1 MHQLAQPA
9 SAPNALAGAGDLW
22 RSAQKDHMDRH
33 SIVLRAANPTLDE
46 GLAFARYVDEAAEG
60 FFRFMLGRR
69 AAYIIATAFAQPD
82 HDLSYQ
88 YVTFAERDNVVV
100 GMFAGYTAEQHRR
113 SSRQPLKQAAGRSN
127 IRMRIVMI
135 LFAPL
140 MRITDSI
147 ADGDFYLQF
156 IAVDKALR
164 GDGVGSVLM
173 DSFEEQARAS
183 GSTRLSLDVSA
194 KNKEACRFYERRGM
208 NVESQWPKRLA
219 IPGLRFYRM
228 TKTL

>member
-1 MHQLAQPA
+1 
-9 SAPNALAGAGDLW
+9 
-22 RSAQKDHMDRH
+22 MDPH
-33 SIVLRAANPTLDE
+33 SIVLRAANPTFDE
-46 GLAFARYVDEAAEG
+46 GLAFARYVDEVAEG

-69 AAYIIATAFAQPD
+69 AGHIIATAFAQPD

-88 YVTFAERDNVVV
+88 HVTFAERDNVIV
-100 GMFAGYTAEQHRR
+100 GMFAAYTAEQHRR
-113 SSRQPLKQAAGRSN
+113 SSRQPLEQAAGRRN

-147 ADGDFYLQF
+147 PDGDFYLQF

-173 DSFEEQARAS
+173 DSYEARARAS
-183 GSTRLSLDVSA
+183 RATRLSLDVSA
-194 KNKEACRFYERRGM
+194 KNEGARRFYERRGM
-208 NVESQWPKRLA
+208 NVESQWPKRLP
-219 IPGLRFYRM
+219 IPGLKFYRM
-228 TKTL
+228 TKGL

>member
-1 MHQLAQPA
+1 
-9 SAPNALAGAGDLW
+9 
-22 RSAQKDHMDRH
+22 MDRH
-33 SIVLRAANPTLDE
+33 SIVLRASNPTFDE

-60 FFRFMLGRR
+60 FFRFILGRR
-69 AAYIIATAFAQPD
+69 AGHIIATAFAQPD
-82 HDLSYQ
+82 HNLSYQ
-88 YVTFAERDNVVV
+88 NVTFAERDHVIV
-100 GMFAGYTAEQHRR
+100 GMFSGHTAEQHRR
-113 SSRQPLKQAAGRSN
+113 SSPQPLKRAAGRRHL
-127 IRMRIVMI
+127 RMRIVLI

-140 MRITDSI
+140 IRITDSI

-173 DSFEEQARAS
+173 DSFEERARAS

-194 KNKEACRFYERRGM
+194 KNEAACRFYERRGW

-219 IPGLRFYRM
+219 IPGSKFYRM
-228 TKTL
+228 TKGL